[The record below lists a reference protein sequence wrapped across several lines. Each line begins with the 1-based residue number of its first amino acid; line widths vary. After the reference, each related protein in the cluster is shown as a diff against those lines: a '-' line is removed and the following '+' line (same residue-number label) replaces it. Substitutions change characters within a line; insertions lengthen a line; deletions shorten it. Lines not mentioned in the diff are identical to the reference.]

1 MDFIDF
7 ITEGAAVFMLRLI
20 MRRGPTPGAIYELTA
35 DTYTI
40 GRGAKN
46 DIVIRDNDISR
57 EHCRL
62 SRLMGDYEV
71 QDTNSTTGTYVNG
84 QRVVTKFLLQHGSIL
99 ELGDMVTFDVERVEA
114 AQAPMP
120 PAELESSTPRAP
132 LPAAALPQCQPDLMP
147 VSAQGMSAPSAPA
160 VAEDVPTQGRTP
172 DQVVDFRASLIMT
185 HGPQTGQTFPLSDLI
200 ITIGRDLTNDIVI
213 QDPEISRRHARMR
226 RWKHGYSIEDVGSTN
241 GTSVNGQPITEPRL
255 LRPNDRL
262 KIGTNVQFQ
271 YMQDAAPRAG
281 VIAPRPLAMDIRIA
295 RGDTHDLAFDSHYN
309 AALRPSMAGSGIE
322 QGALLDHIFIAY
334 AREEWESLVAPLTL
348 SLQDAGLKIWV
359 DQYLAQGSDDWRLA
373 VEQAL
378 TECWLMV
385 LIVTPKSLES
395 PYVKMQY
402 RIFMRR
408 GKPLILIL
416 YDDAKLPPDL
426 VRQRAITYDAASAR
440 KSFHKLVFE
449 IMQLRR

>member
-1 MDFIDF
+1 
-7 ITEGAAVFMLRLI
+7 MLRLI

-35 DTYTI
+35 DVYTI

-46 DIVIRDNDISR
+46 DIVIRDNDVSR

-62 SRLMGDYEV
+62 TRLMGDYEV

-84 QRVVTKFLLQHGSIL
+84 QRVVTKFLLQHGAIL

-114 AQAPMP
+114 AQDSERLKERA
-120 PAELESSTPRAP
+120 LESSPPTNAAPKIELLSNTP
-132 LPAAALPQCQPDLMP
+132 PDPTP
-147 VSAQGMSAPSAPA
+147 VSAFEALAPPSTIN
-160 VAEDVPTQGRTP
+160 EDMPTQGRTP
-172 DQVVDFRASLIMT
+172 DQVIDFRASLIMT
-185 HGPQTGQTFPLSDLI
+185 HGPQPGQTFPLSDLI
-200 ITIGRDLTNDIVI
+200 ITIGRDLANDIVI

-241 GTSVNGQPITEPRL
+241 GTSVNGQAVTEPRL

-262 KIGTNVQFQ
+262 KIGTQVQFQ
-271 YMQDAAPRAG
+271 YVQDAAPREG
-281 VIAPRPLAMDIRIA
+281 VIAPPPVPMDIRIA
-295 RGDTHDLAFDSHYN
+295 KGDTLDLAFDSRYN
-309 AALRPSMAGSGIE
+309 AVLRPSMAGSGIE
-322 QGALLDHIFIAY
+322 QGALLDHVFIAY

-348 SLQDAGLKIWV
+348 NLQDAGLKIWV

-378 TECWLMV
+378 GECWLMV
-385 LIVTPKSLES
+385 LMVTPKSLES

-408 GKPLILIL
+408 GKPLIPIL
-416 YDDAKLPPDL
+416 CDDAKLPPDL
-426 VRQRAITYDAASAR
+426 ARQRAITYDAGGAR

>member
-1 MDFIDF
+1 
-7 ITEGAAVFMLRLI
+7 MLRLI

-35 DTYTI
+35 DAYTI

-71 QDTNSTTGTYVNG
+71 QDANSTTGTYVNG

-99 ELGDMVTFDVERVEA
+99 ELGDMVTFDIERVEVA
-114 AQAPMP
+114 ESPAPP
-120 PAELESSTPRAP
+120 PAAPEPAAPPEVQPDPPPDAQPDPTPVSPLDGAAP
-132 LPAAALPQCQPDLMP
+132 L
-147 VSAQGMSAPSAPA
+147 APA
-160 VAEDVPTQGRTP
+160 VTEDMPTQGRTP
-172 DQVVDFRASLIMT
+172 DQVIDFRASLIMT
-185 HGPQTGQTFPLSDLI
+185 HGPQPGQTFPLVDLI
-200 ITIGRDLTNDIVI
+200 ITVGRDLANDIVI

-241 GTSVNGQPITEPRL
+241 GTSVNGQAISEPRL

-262 KIGTNVQFQ
+262 KIGTQVQFQ
-271 YMQDAAPRAG
+271 YVQDAAPREG
-281 VIAPRPLAMDIRIA
+281 VIAPRPVPMDIRIA
-295 RGDTHDLAFDSHYN
+295 KGDTLDLAFDSQYN

-322 QGALLDHIFIAY
+322 QGALLDHVFIAY
-334 AREEWESLVAPLTL
+334 AREEWESLVAPMTL
-348 SLQDAGLKIWV
+348 NLQDAGLKIWV

-378 TECWLMV
+378 AECWLMV
-385 LIVTPKSLES
+385 LMVTPKSLES

-408 GKPLILIL
+408 GKPLIPVL

-426 VRQRAITYDAASAR
+426 IRQRAITYDAASAR

>member
-1 MDFIDF
+1 
-7 ITEGAAVFMLRLI
+7 MLRLI

-35 DTYTI
+35 DAYTI

-46 DIVIRDNDISR
+46 DIVIRDNDVSR

-62 SRLMGDYEV
+62 TRLMGDYEV

-114 AQAPMP
+114 AEAP
-120 PAELESSTPRAP
+120 
-132 LPAAALPQCQPDLMP
+132 
-147 VSAQGMSAPSAPA
+147 APSAPMESAAPLPPAPESEALSAAPPATTPPPEAQPDPTPISALDGSAPRALA
-160 VAEDVPTQGRTP
+160 VTEDMPTQGRTP
-172 DQVVDFRASLIMT
+172 DQVIDFRASLIMT
-185 HGPQTGQTFPLSDLI
+185 HGPQPGQTFPLVDLI
-200 ITIGRDLTNDIVI
+200 ITVGRDLANDIVI

-262 KIGTNVQFQ
+262 KVGTNVQFQ
-271 YMQDAAPRAG
+271 YVQDAAPREG
-281 VIAPRPLAMDIRIA
+281 VIAPRPVPMDIRIA
-295 RGDTHDLAFDSHYN
+295 KGDTLDLAFDSHYN
-309 AALRPSMAGSGIE
+309 AGLRPSKAGSGIE
-322 QGALLDHIFIAY
+322 QGALLDHVFIAY

-348 SLQDAGLKIWV
+348 NLQDAGLKIWV

-378 TECWLMV
+378 SECWLMV
-385 LIVTPKSLES
+385 LMVTPKSLES

-402 RIFMRR
+402 RIFMKR
-408 GKPLILIL
+408 GKPLIPVL
-416 YDDAKLPPDL
+416 YDDARLPPDL
-426 VRQRAITYDAASAR
+426 ARQRAITYDAASAR
-440 KSFHKLVFE
+440 KSFHKLIFE